1 MAMRKED
8 YSDVILATRVKILR
22 NIKGFSFPLK
32 MSIEEKEN
40 LIGMTRQALAKEK
53 YSFAR
58 GDEIDKD
65 EKKRL
70 FEDWAMTK
78 SFVQDG
84 KGKAL
89 LVSEDEKIKVFI
101 NDVDHVGIQS
111 MDVGRGNI
119 KGTYDKAEAVA
130 VNIEKAM
137 DIAYS
142 ERLGFLT
149 ANPNNTGSGCRIAF
163 LVSIPGIVKAG
174 VLPQFINKISKFDW
188 TLIPAFQTKPNR
200 DVFLYILANI
210 ATLGITE
217 NALLVGADYITK
229 ELVKA
234 ERACRA
240 GLYRKNTNVIEEQY
254 YRAFGVLRYARKISR
269 GEAIALISWLWIGQ
283 GKCKGYEELGLTWD
297 KIYKVTKYVC
307 CELIQRPPIQ
317 SVNIMGVGDKECSD
331 RANIIRS
338 ILKGDESV

>member
-89 LVSEDEKIKVFI
+89 LV
-101 NDVDHVGIQS
+101 
-111 MDVGRGNI
+111 
-119 KGTYDKAEAVA
+119 
-130 VNIEKAM
+130 
-137 DIAYS
+137 
-142 ERLGFLT
+142 
-149 ANPNNTGSGCRIAF
+149 
-163 LVSIPGIVKAG
+163 
-174 VLPQFINKISKFDW
+174 
-188 TLIPAFQTKPNR
+188 
-200 DVFLYILANI
+200 
-210 ATLGITE
+210 
-217 NALLVGADYITK
+217 
-229 ELVKA
+229 
-234 ERACRA
+234 
-240 GLYRKNTNVIEEQY
+240 
-254 YRAFGVLRYARKISR
+254 
-269 GEAIALISWLWIGQ
+269 
-283 GKCKGYEELGLTWD
+283 
-297 KIYKVTKYVC
+297 
-307 CELIQRPPIQ
+307 
-317 SVNIMGVGDKECSD
+317 
-331 RANIIRS
+331 
-338 ILKGDESV
+338 